1 MNASTTTQDRHVA
14 YILVKCEMGLERE
27 VATSLSKIDEV
38 AEVDIVYG
46 TPYDV
51 IVKVVCDTL
60 RRLETAIWQIRRIA
74 RIIST
79 QTMLVG
85 TFA

>member
-1 MNASTTTQDRHVA
+1 MVWSVTHRARCSLSNRRGDPAMNASSTTQDRRVA
-14 YILVKCEMGLERE
+14 YILVKCQMGLEQK
-27 VATSLSKIDEV
+27 VATSLYKINGG

-60 RRLETAIWQIRRIA
+60 HRLDT
-74 RIIST
+74 T
-79 QTMLVG
+79 K
-85 TFA
+85 